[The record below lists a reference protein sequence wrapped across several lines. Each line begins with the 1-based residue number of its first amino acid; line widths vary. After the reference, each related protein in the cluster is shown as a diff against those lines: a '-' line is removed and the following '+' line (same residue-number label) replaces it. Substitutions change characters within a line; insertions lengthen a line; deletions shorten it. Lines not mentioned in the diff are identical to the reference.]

1 MSTLFDSQKPRRT
14 KDYTAKDIEVLD
26 GLEPVRRRPA
36 MYIGGTDDRALH
48 HLVAELL
55 DNAMDEGVAGFAST
69 IEITLLEDGGISVV
83 DNGRGIPVDKHP
95 KHKKKSALEVILT
108 TLHAGGKFSNKVYAT
123 AGGLHG
129 VGLSVVNALSE
140 KLVVEVVREKV
151 LWQQEYCRGAPTGP
165 LKKVGSTKNR
175 KGTSV
180 TFYPDETIFQGKA
193 EFNPTLLY
201 QMANSKAYLCSGIEI
216 RWRCHKKWL
225 QRDKNVPS
233 KETLKFP
240 GGIKDYLRL
249 ETKGKE
255 MVTPDGFSGDIQ
267 TKHGE
272 RVEWALSWLQDSN
285 QQFFKSYCNTIPTP
299 DGGSHES
306 GLRTALL
313 RGLKSYGDLAKV
325 KRATQLTAEDIFSHI
340 CGVLSVFIS
349 EPQFQGQTKEK
360 LNTPDAAKLVE
371 GTVKDHFEHWLTND
385 PQLADRLLEFALEN
399 MEHRLLKRKQRE
411 VKRQT
416 ATRRLRLPGK
426 LAFCSQTESG
436 GTEIFLVEG
445 DSAGGSAKAARERK
459 TQAVFAL
466 RGKILNVASATKDKL
481 LANKEL
487 SDLSLALGCGT
498 GAQYNRQKLRYERF
512 VIMTDAD
519 VDGAHIAALLMT
531 FFWREMPQLITDGH
545 LFLAQPP
552 LYRLTRGSNIEYA
565 RDDNHLEEIRKRNTK
580 GKTDISRFK
589 GLGEMP
595 PKQLKITTMSPDT
608 RTLLQIVANPKKQS
622 FDSATVESLMGRKPE
637 LRLSFLQE
645 NAPIFDRLDV

>member
-1 MSTLFDSQKPRRT
+1 
-14 KDYTAKDIEVLD
+14 
-26 GLEPVRRRPA
+26 
-36 MYIGGTDDRALH
+36 
-48 HLVAELL
+48 
-55 DNAMDEGVAGFAST
+55 
-69 IEITLLEDGGISVV
+69 
-83 DNGRGIPVDKHP
+83 
-95 KHKKKSALEVILT
+95 
-108 TLHAGGKFSNKVYAT
+108 
-123 AGGLHG
+123 
-129 VGLSVVNALSE
+129 
-140 KLVVEVVREKV
+140 
-151 LWQQEYCRGAPTGP
+151 
-165 LKKVGSTKNR
+165 
-175 KGTSV
+175 
-180 TFYPDETIFQGKA
+180 
-193 EFNPTLLY
+193 
-201 QMANSKAYLCSGIEI
+201 
-216 RWRCHKKWL
+216 
-225 QRDKNVPS
+225 
-233 KETLKFP
+233 
-240 GGIKDYLRL
+240 
-249 ETKGKE
+249 

-426 LAFCSQTESG
+426 LADCAQTESG

-498 GAQYNRQKLRYERF
+498 GAQYNRQKLRYERV

-552 LYRLTRGSNIEYA
+552 LYRLTRGGNIEYA

-637 LRLSFLQE
+637 LRLSFLQLKG
-645 NAPIFDRLDV
+645 PLTKKYPFSVPH

>member
-1 MSTLFDSQKPRRT
+1 MSTLFDSQKPHRT

-55 DNAMDEGVAGFAST
+55 DNAMDEGVAGHAST
-69 IEITLLEDGGISVV
+69 IEIALLEDGGISVI

-95 KHKKKSALEVILT
+95 KHKTKSALEVILT

-140 KLVVEVVREKV
+140 KLVVEVVREKI
-151 LWQQEYCRGAPTGP
+151 LWRQEYRRGAPTGP
-165 LKKVGSTKNR
+165 LKKMGESKNR

-193 EFNPTLLY
+193 IFSPTLLY

-225 QRDKNVPS
+225 QKDNNVPS
-233 KETLKFP
+233 KETLRFP
-240 GGIKDYLRL
+240 GGIKDYLRV
-249 ETKGKE
+249 ETQGAE

-272 RVEWALSWLQDSN
+272 KVEWALSWLQHTD

-306 GLRTALL
+306 GLRTGLL

-325 KRATQLTAEDIFSHI
+325 KRAAQLTAEDIFSNI

-360 LNTPDAAKLVE
+360 LNTPEAAKLVE

-385 PQLADRLLEFALEN
+385 PQLADKLLDFALEN

-426 LAFCSQTESG
+426 LADCAQTESA

-487 SDLSLALGCGT
+487 CDLTLALGCGT
-498 GAQYNRQKLRYERF
+498 GPQYSAQKLRYEKV

-552 LYRLTRGSNIEYA
+552 LYRLTRGGNIEYA

>member
-1 MSTLFDSQKPRRT
+1 MSTLFESQRPRHP
-14 KDYTAKDIEVLD
+14 KEYTAKDIEVLE

-55 DNAMDEGVAGFAST
+55 DNAMDEGVAGHAST
-69 IEITLLEDGGISVV
+69 IEIALLEDGGINVV

-108 TLHAGGKFSNKVYAT
+108 TLHAGGKFSNKVYST

-151 LWQQEYCRGAPTGP
+151 LWRQEYRKGTPTSP
-165 LKKVGSTKNR
+165 LRKVESAKTK

-180 TFYPDETIFQGKA
+180 TFYPDKMIFHDKA
-193 EFNPTLLY
+193 KFNPTLLY

-216 RWRCHKKWL
+216 RWKCHEKWL
-225 QRDKNVPS
+225 QKDKSVPP
-233 KETLKFP
+233 KQTLKFS
-240 GGIKDYLRL
+240 GGIRDYLQL
-249 ETKGKE
+249 KTQGTKT
-255 MVTPDGFSGDIQ
+255 VTPDGFSGDIQ
-267 TKHGE
+267 TKNGE
-272 RVEWALSWLQDSN
+272 KLEWALSWLHDTN
-285 QQFFKSYCNTIPTP
+285 QLFFKSYCNTIPTP

-306 GLRTALL
+306 GLKTALL
-313 RGLKSYGDLAKV
+313 RGLKSYGELAKV
-325 KRATQLTAEDIFSHI
+325 KRAAQLTAEDIFSHI

-360 LNTPDAAKLVE
+360 LNTPEVSKLVE
-371 GTVKDHFEHWLTND
+371 GIVKDHFEHWLTND
-385 PQLADRLLEFALEN
+385 PQLADKLLQFALEN

-426 LAFCSQTESG
+426 LADCAQTEAG

-466 RGKILNVASATKDKL
+466 RGKILNVASATKEKL
-481 LANKEL
+481 MANKEL
-487 SDLSLALGCGT
+487 SDLTLALGCGT
-498 GAQYNRQKLRYERF
+498 GAQYSPQDLRYERV

-552 LYRLTRGSNIEYA
+552 LYRLTRGGNIEYA
-565 RDDNHLEEIRKRNTK
+565 RDDNHLEEIQKRNAK
-580 GKTDISRFK
+580 GKTEISRFK

-595 PKQLKITTMSPDT
+595 PKQLKITTMAPET
-608 RTLLQIVANPKKQS
+608 RTLLQIVASPRKKS
-622 FDSATVESLMGRKPE
+622 IDSATVESLMGRKPE

-645 NAPIFDRLDV
+645 NAPIFDSLDI